1 MLREGFPRF
10 FTSASIRYLK
20 NKMRTFGAQ
29 FMWKR
34 FSGILLRNKLIF
46 VCCIALATAFMAY
59 KAGKMELSYEFAK
72 ILPDND
78 PTFIEYQAFKKQF
91 GEDGNVMVLGFE
103 DKNFFTLNKF
113 NDWFHLSKTIKI
125 INGIKE
131 ILSVPTVYKV
141 IRNDSLEKLEFKPL
155 ISKLPVTQAEVDSIK
170 KEFLQLPFYEGIV
183 YNKET
188 GANLMAITFNKTS
201 LNSKRRLEIVKE
213 IRTLTDA
220 FAQKHGLEMH
230 YSGMPYIRSQL
241 MEKISREM
249 TLFLVLAVIIT
260 GLILWLFFRSAMNV
274 FFSLLI
280 TAIGVVWSVGI
291 LELFGYKITVLSG
304 LIAPLIMVIGI
315 PNCIFLINKYQSE
328 YILHRNKMKALSR
341 MIETIGVT
349 LFLANITTAIGFGVL
364 YFTKSSMLV
373 EFGVVAA
380 LAVMAT
386 YFITLIMIPII
397 LSLLPVPKTK
407 HTKHLEGKAIT
418 KMLSYI
424 DRIVQNNRK
433 AIYLITGLVTLVSV
447 LGMFRI
453 QFIGYVVDDLPKN
466 DPVYTDLHFFER
478 AFKGVL
484 PFEVSV
490 DTKKPNGL
498 FAENAKTLYKIKA
511 MQGIF
516 AEYPQFS
523 KPISI
528 VEAIR
533 FSYQAY
539 RGGKPKFYKLPVV
552 TDLKTL
558 SEFSGSSLSGQDTKL
573 KSFIDSSKRI
583 TRVSFQMADIG
594 SQKIKELAAEL
605 KPRIDSIFDPK
616 EYNVSMTG
624 HSLVF
629 LKSNDYLLSNLLES
643 LLIEIILIAI
653 VGMALFRS
661 VRIII
666 LSKIP
671 CLIPLIITAG
681 IMGFLDIRFKPSTI
695 LIFSI
700 AFGISSDGTIYLL
713 TKYRQEL
720 IKNLGNAP
728 LAISMAIK
736 DTGLSMVYTAVI
748 LFFGFGIFSVSSF
761 GGTAA
766 LGILIS
772 LTLIISLFTNIIL
785 LPAILLSINSKKQNK
800 ELMEAPAI
808 EVD

>member
-1 MLREGFPRF
+1 
-10 FTSASIRYLK
+10 
-20 NKMRTFGAQ
+20 
-29 FMWKR
+29 MWR
-34 FSGILLRNKLIF
+34 IFSGALLRNKL
-46 VCCIALATAFMAY
+46 AFTLGVFLITLFMGYNAS
-59 KAGKMELSYEFAK
+59 KMELSYEFAK
-72 ILPDND
+72 ILPDSD
-78 PTFIEYQAFKKQF
+78 STFIQYQDFKKQF
-91 GEDGNVMVLGFE
+91 GEDGSVMVLGFE

-113 NDWFHLSKTIKI
+113 NDWYHLSKTFKI

-131 ILSVPTVYKV
+131 IISVPTVYKIV
-141 IRNDSLEKLEFKPL
+141 KNDSLEKLEFKPL
-155 ISKLPVTQAEVDSIK
+155 ISKIPVTQAEVDSIK

-183 YNKET
+183 YNKES

-213 IRTLTDA
+213 IKILTEA
-220 FAQKHGLEMH
+220 FAEKHSIEMH
-230 YSGMPYIRSQL
+230 YSGMPYIRSQM

-249 TLFLVLAVIIT
+249 SLFLALAIIIT
-260 GLILWLFFRSAMNV
+260 GMILWLFFRSALNV

-280 TAIGVVWSVGI
+280 VTVGVVWSVGI

-328 YILHRNKMKALSR
+328 FILHRNKVKALSR

-364 YFTKSSMLV
+364 YFTQSSMLV
-373 EFGVVAA
+373 EFGIVAA
-380 LAVMAT
+380 LSVMAT
-386 YFITLIMIPII
+386 YFITLILIPVI
-397 LSLLPVPKTK
+397 LFLLPVPKAR
-407 HTKHLEGKAIT
+407 HTKHLEGKRIT
-418 KMLSYI
+418 KMLNFI
-424 DRIVQNNRK
+424 DFIVQNNRK
-433 AIYLITGLVTLVSV
+433 TIYLVTSIVTLVSV
-447 LGMFRI
+447 IGMLKI
-453 QFIGYVVDDLPKN
+453 NFIGYVVDDLPKK
-466 DPVYTDLHFFER
+466 DPVYNDLHFFEKQ
-478 AFKGVL
+478 FKGVL

-490 DTKKPNGL
+490 DTKKKNGL
-498 FAENAKTLYKIKA
+498 FADNAKALYKIKA
-511 MQGIF
+511 LQNMF
-516 AEYPQFS
+516 AGYPEFS

-528 VEAIR
+528 IEAIR

-539 RGGKPKFYKLPVV
+539 KGGNPKFYKLPAV

-558 SEFSGSSLSGQDTKL
+558 SEYSGSLSGQDNKL
-573 KSFIDSSKRI
+573 KSFIDSTKQI
-583 TRVSFQMADIG
+583 TRVSYQMADIG
-594 SQKIKELAAEL
+594 SQRIKKLAAEL
-605 KPRIDSIFDPK
+605 RPRIDSIFNPA
-616 EYNVSMTG
+616 EYTVNMTG

-643 LLIEIILIAI
+643 LLIEIGLIAL
-653 VGMALFRS
+653 VGIALFRS
-661 VRIII
+661 VRIIV

-720 IKNLGNAP
+720 LKNNGNAP
-728 LAISMAIK
+728 LAISAAIK

-785 LPAILLSINSKKQNK
+785 LPAILLSINNKKQTK
-800 ELMEAPAI
+800 ELMEAPVI